1 MNIYIW
7 LVSKR
12 DVFLLSTLLQNYM
25 PVSRLPGSFCIFCTM
40 CIPLLFVVHKS
51 SVWDWCFWTTVFPA
65 TSMCGWLEGVH
76 CLLFGDMWHVDK
88 IEWKEF
94 SLCMYKDRSMKK
106 NGWHLCCFPCVA
118 GSNSDHCQWHHD
130 WLSDASRFLRLGR
143 IHGKK
148 WLQGPAFPAVLYQSK
163 PWGCWKLKKHPCWWK
178 TSGEQ
183 VSIVIRSYPTQF
195 FFFFFTDFWS
205 IKRSWNILWEKQGH
219 QKTVRKSWQKSIL
232 SSLCMT
238 NIDKWHTNDA
248 SQDGLG

>member
-1 MNIYIW
+1 MQQIVEEECGGIDFQRKNVFLFSVQLRCRTCPVQQSQKEYIILYMNIYIW

-163 PWGCWKLKKHPCWWK
+163 PWGCWKLKTPLLMEDFRR
-178 TSGEQ
+178 TS
-183 VSIVIRSYPTQF
+183 
-195 FFFFFTDFWS
+195 
-205 IKRSWNILWEKQGH
+205 
-219 QKTVRKSWQKSIL
+219 
-232 SSLCMT
+232 
-238 NIDKWHTNDA
+238 
-248 SQDGLG
+248 